1 MYRNILKV
9 IVTVSLMSLLIVF
22 SSAVNTYEVKA
33 DTEQVQTVQESNN
46 LPSTE
51 EEIENMSL
59 TDKLLFLILIVMC
72 VFLGAFVGY
81 VVMDRL
87 RYIMSFFEFLE
98 MIISELVPVGLI
110 ITVIPSFIVFCLMK
124 MWKIVIDIF
133 K

>member
-1 MYRNILKV
+1 
-9 IVTVSLMSLLIVF
+9 MSLLIVF

-59 TDKLLFLILIVMC
+59 TDKLLLLILIVMC

-87 RYIMSFFEFLE
+87 R
-98 MIISELVPVGLI
+98 
-110 ITVIPSFIVFCLMK
+110 
-124 MWKIVIDIF
+124 
-133 K
+133 

>member
-1 MYRNILKV
+1 MRKFKEVVMYRNILKV

-22 SSAVNTYEVKA
+22 GSAVNTYEVKA
-33 DTEQVQTVQESNN
+33 DTEQIQTVQESNN

-59 TDKLLFLILIVMC
+59 TDKLLLLILIVMC

-87 RYIMSFFEFLE
+87 R
-98 MIISELVPVGLI
+98 
-110 ITVIPSFIVFCLMK
+110 
-124 MWKIVIDIF
+124 
-133 K
+133 

>member
-22 SSAVNTYEVKA
+22 SSAVNTYEVRA
-33 DTEQVQTVQESNN
+33 DAEQIQTVQESNN

-59 TDKLLFLILIVMC
+59 TDKLLLLILIVMC

-81 VVMDRL
+81 VIMDRL
-87 RYIMSFFEFLE
+87 R
-98 MIISELVPVGLI
+98 
-110 ITVIPSFIVFCLMK
+110 
-124 MWKIVIDIF
+124 
-133 K
+133 

>member
-22 SSAVNTYEVKA
+22 SSAVNIYEVKA
-33 DTEQVQTVQESNN
+33 DTEQIQTVQESNN

-59 TDKLLFLILIVMC
+59 TDKLLLLILIVMC
-72 VFLGAFVGY
+72 VFFGAFVGY

-87 RYIMSFFEFLE
+87 R
-98 MIISELVPVGLI
+98 
-110 ITVIPSFIVFCLMK
+110 
-124 MWKIVIDIF
+124 
-133 K
+133 

>member
-22 SSAVNTYEVKA
+22 GSAVNTYEVKA

-59 TDKLLFLILIVMC
+59 TDKLLLLILIVMC
-72 VFLGAFVGY
+72 AFLGAFVGY
-81 VVMDRL
+81 VIMDRL
-87 RYIMSFFEFLE
+87 R
-98 MIISELVPVGLI
+98 
-110 ITVIPSFIVFCLMK
+110 
-124 MWKIVIDIF
+124 
-133 K
+133 

>member
-33 DTEQVQTVQESNN
+33 DTEQIQTVQESNN

-59 TDKLLFLILIVMC
+59 TDKLLLLILIVMC

-81 VVMDRL
+81 VVMGRL
-87 RYIMSFFEFLE
+87 R
-98 MIISELVPVGLI
+98 
-110 ITVIPSFIVFCLMK
+110 
-124 MWKIVIDIF
+124 
-133 K
+133 

>member
-22 SSAVNTYEVKA
+22 SSVVNTYEVRA
-33 DTEQVQTVQESNN
+33 DDEQIQTVQESNN

-59 TDKLLFLILIVMC
+59 TDKLLLLILIVMC

-81 VVMDRL
+81 VIMDRL
-87 RYIMSFFEFLE
+87 R
-98 MIISELVPVGLI
+98 
-110 ITVIPSFIVFCLMK
+110 
-124 MWKIVIDIF
+124 
-133 K
+133 